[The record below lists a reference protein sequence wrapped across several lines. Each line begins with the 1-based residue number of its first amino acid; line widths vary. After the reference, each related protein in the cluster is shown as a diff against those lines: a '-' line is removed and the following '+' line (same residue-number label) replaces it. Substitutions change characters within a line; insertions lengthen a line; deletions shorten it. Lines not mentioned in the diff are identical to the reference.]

1 MIRESNRSLSPWRAE
16 TLAHTGA
23 DVRLP
28 IEALEH
34 LQQNL
39 WVSEERV

>member
-1 MIRESNRSLSPWRAE
+1 MIRESNHSLSPWRAE
-16 TLAHTGA
+16 MLARMIA
-23 DVRLP
+23 DVWLP
-28 IEALEH
+28 IETLDH